1 MISVLF
7 VLAPKPKLPN
17 SSSVAQLSD
26 RRQFCGNVVDV
37 SVVICCFCWCFFMSQ
52 AHQSFQL
59 QQLQHAGVSGVSR
72 NNSKVMS

>member
-7 VLAPKPKLPN
+7 VLVSKPKLPN

-37 SVVICCFCWCFFMSQ
+37 SVVIGCCWCFFMTQ